1 MGRFFK
7 RFFWGLLIV
16 LVLFV
21 GAAVVVAAF
30 FRDQVASQLLT
41 ALDNKLKVELRVED
55 TDLSLLR
62 GFPKASIQLRGV
74 VLADAFGGVLLEA
87 GEMNFRFGL
96 LSLLGKKI
104 KVHEVHIAEGTLNV
118 AFDHRGRPNYDIF
131 LSDEEETES
140 EGQGLNLDLER
151 AHLENIALIWRHK
164 PLDQSLYLQIGDALF
179 SGDFQARQFTLESQ
193 ARVLS
198 EYFEMEGERYLVG
211 QPLEWSAR
219 VFVNLA
225 NGVNEIENFRLQIGE
240 SAFGLDGFVETT
252 PEFTDFDLSAHSE
265 NARLEE
271 VLALLPAEWA
281 EGLGGLETEGDL
293 SFEGKVYGKLSASAN
308 PEISMTL
315 RLEDGEI
322 RLPAFDIPLRNVD
335 LEARFANGGGSLRQA
350 VLEIPV
356 IRGQFRRRP
365 VEASLKVTEL
375 DDPLLD
381 FRLDGVLPLD
391 ALRGVLASPS
401 LSDAGGELELEG
413 IHLRGRLQDMLSP
426 QRIDR
431 VGMAGQLTFDDAFL
445 TVNGEKLTADRGT
458 LLLEGNDLQVRELK
472 LEGRGNDIR
481 FEGVVRNLLPVLLA
495 DSLQRQDTR
504 LLFDLEM
511 DAREM
516 DLARLVRMGNW
527 VVPEAGAPLE
537 EDPFGDSPAP
547 AGSDGW
553 RFYHR
558 LDGVFRGQVRRF
570 SYNQLEGRDFQ
581 GEVRFRNG
589 QMLVQG
595 GTRAF
600 DGQVSLDGSLAF
612 ERSPRLK
619 AHLTCTDL
627 DVREFFRQTDN
638 VGQSVLQYKHVN
650 GRMDARIVLENFW
663 DASGRFLPEKLKA
676 YAVLALRDGELK
688 NFELLKEFSGYVKVK
703 DLEHVRFA
711 NLQNWL
717 EIRDSRL
724 FIPAMFIQNN
734 AMNLTLCGEHS
745 FENDIDYYLQVN
757 AGQVLMN
764 KFKRHNPNLE
774 PIPAKKKGLFNL
786 YFHVFGTVDDFD
798 YETDRKA
805 VKAALKRSEHRRAY
819 IKDILRR
826 EFGTANLLQNAN
838 LAELPTPEDD
848 EEYIEGF

>member
-7 RFFWGLLIV
+7 RLFWGMVIA

-21 GAAVVVAAF
+21 GAAVVIAAF
-30 FRDQVASQLLT
+30 FREQVAGQLLT
-41 ALDNKLKVELRVED
+41 ALDNKLKVELKVED

-74 VLADAFGGVLLEA
+74 VLEDAFGGVLLEA

-131 LSDEEETES
+131 LSEEEETEA

-151 AHLENIALIWRHK
+151 AHLENIAFIWQHK

-179 SGDFQARQFTLESQ
+179 SGDFQSRQFTLSSQ

-198 EYFEMEGERYLVG
+198 EYFEMEGARYLVG

-225 NGVNEIENFRLQIGE
+225 NGVNEIEDFRLQIGQ
-240 SAFGLDGFVETT
+240 SAFHLDGFVETT
-252 PEFTDFDLSAHSE
+252 PEFTDFDLTARSE
-265 NARLEE
+265 DARLEE
-271 VLALLPAEWA
+271 VLALLPAEWS

-293 SFEGKVYGKLSASAN
+293 AFEGKVYGKLSASSQ
-308 PEISMTL
+308 PEISMRL
-315 RLEDGEI
+315 GLEDGEI

-350 VLEIPV
+350 VLEIPA
-356 IRGQFRRRP
+356 IRGQFRRQP
-365 VEASLKVTEL
+365 LEAALKVTQL
-375 DDPLLD
+375 DDPLLE
-381 FRLDGVLPLD
+381 FRFDGALPLD
-391 ALRGVLASPS
+391 ALKGLLDSPS
-401 LSDAGGELELEG
+401 LSQAGGKLELEG
-413 IHLRGRLQDMLSP
+413 IQLRGRLQDMLTP
-426 QRIDR
+426 ERIHR
-431 VGMAGQLTFDDAFL
+431 VGMKGRLTFDDASL

-458 LLLEGNDLQVRELK
+458 LTLDGNDLQVTDLK

-495 DSLQRQDTR
+495 DSLHRNQAR

-516 DLARLVRMGNW
+516 DIARLVRMGNW
-527 VVPEAGAPLE
+527 VVPADAAPLE
-537 EDPFGDSPAP
+537 EDPFGESPPP
-547 AGSDGW
+547 ATGEGW

-570 SYNQLEGRDFQ
+570 SFNELQGRDFQ
-581 GEVRFRNG
+581 GELRFRNG
-589 QMLVQG
+589 QLFVKG
-595 GTRAF
+595 DTRAF

-612 ERSPRLK
+612 ERNPRLK

-627 DVREFFRQTDN
+627 DVREFFRQTHN
-638 VGQSVLQYKHVN
+638 LGQSLLQYRHVK

-663 DASGRFLPEKLKA
+663 DASGRFLPDKLKA
-676 YAVLALRDGELK
+676 YAVLALRQGELK
-688 NFELLKEFSGYVKVK
+688 GFEMLKEFSSYVKVE
-703 DLEHVRFA
+703 DLEHVRFV
-711 NLQNWL
+711 NLQNWI
-717 EIRDSRL
+717 EIKDGRL

-745 FENDIDYYLQVN
+745 FENEIDYFLQVN

-798 YETDRKA
+798 YKTDRKA
-805 VKAALKRSEHRRAY
+805 VKAALARSEHRRAY
-819 IKDILRR
+819 IKDVLRR